1 MTSQDLF
8 VFTARFT
15 TVALIKKSV
24 YLKLD
29 DGVLIYINI
38 SGGNRVLSKL
48 TGDKYHSWL
57 ILLPASITFKGKVI
71 FCMFHHRWKHRW
83 SKNPN
88 TVTNDSVTVNKF
100 LQASLLVGAVE
111 TSVSPWREQPVGL
124 IGAFLKT
131 VYHHWGVVER
141 AAINDE
147 IIYHPHLLLLA

>member
-1 MTSQDLF
+1 MFSFTSISLVVIECSPSSLETNTIADSSSSLHQSHLR
-8 VFTARFT
+8 VKLYFTCFIIDESTDEA
-15 TVALIKKSV
+15 
-24 YLKLD
+24 
-29 DGVLIYINI
+29 
-38 SGGNRVLSKL
+38 
-48 TGDKYHSWL
+48 
-57 ILLPASITFKGKVI
+57 
-71 FCMFHHRWKHRW
+71 
-83 SKNPN
+83 KNPN